1 MALGSAYTSSVAGGE
16 KMSLAEK
23 EQIGLNEA
31 YSHIDFMFG
40 SRDLRITGYTED
52 GREIPLFR
60 DGNWVS
66 LEKEIF
72 A

>member
-1 MALGSAYTSSVAGGE
+1 
-16 KMSLAEK
+16 MSLAEK